1 MIGIRQKLAL
11 GFLSILAVSAVIGVM
26 TMRQMDDLGKAIDV
40 ILRENY
46 RSVIACQDMKE
57 ALERIDSAALI
68 SLTGNGP
75 VNIDEQIQKFDS
87 ALEIEL
93 GNLTIQGE
101 AEKANKI
108 RSLFGEYRL
117 ILKMVTD
124 TSITI
129 DSRRETYFNKLYPLF
144 SGIKNNAQDILE
156 INQKN
161 MTDANDAARR
171 KASSARRHLLIG
183 ILSSAMMAALFIYL
197 IQRWILV
204 PLRRLIESAGEIRKG
219 NLELVLKA
227 DSNDEMGQL
236 SEAFNSMAE
245 GIRKFVRAERMG
257 LTRGKRA
264 TEEIFKVLP
273 VSIAVVD
280 QNGIIELAT
289 EVAEKQFGL
298 FAGKN
303 VLDSDMGW
311 LREMFFA
318 VQTNGESA
326 ELERDG
332 GLIQL
337 FIDNREHFF
346 RPAVIPV
353 RSEYA
358 DGELSGAAIVI
369 EDVTAIREQQE
380 LKKGVIS
387 TVTHQLKTPLTS
399 LRMSVHLLLDEKI
412 GHINKKQTELLIAA
426 RDESERLAS
435 ILDDLLDMDRIE
447 SGHEFLNIRPVD
459 TSMLVMDSI
468 DCFAAEAKDR
478 GLNLISI
485 LPDDLPDVMADS
497 GMVTHVL
504 ANLISNT
511 FRFTDP
517 GGTVTVGAERSG
529 NMVVFSIMDTGKG
542 IGEEHLGR
550 IFDRFY
556 RVPGQDG
563 RSGAGLGLAI
573 VKQIVEAH
581 GGTVSAESKP
591 GKGSEFRFSLPVSD
605 GSHFSC
611 ENENHENHE
620 NKEGAEP

>member
-68 SLTGNGP
+68 SLTGNEP
-75 VNIDEQIQKFDS
+75 VNIDEQILKFDS
-87 ALEIEL
+87 ALETEL

-108 RSLFGEYRL
+108 RALFGEYL
-117 ILKMVTD
+117 PILKMVTD

-129 DSRRETYFNKLYPLF
+129 DSRREIYFNKLYPLF

-183 ILSSAMMAALFIYL
+183 ILSSAIVAVLFIYL

-204 PLRRLIESAGEIRKG
+204 PLRRLIESAEEISKG
-219 NLELVLKA
+219 RLELVIET
-227 DSNDEMGQL
+227 DSRDEMGQL

-245 GIRKFVRAERMG
+245 GLRKFVRAERMG
-257 LTRGKRA
+257 LTRGRRA
-264 TEEIFKVLP
+264 TEEIFKILP
-273 VSIAVVD
+273 VAIAVAD

-298 FAGKN
+298 CSGKA
-303 VLDSDMGW
+303 VVDSGLEW
-311 LREMFFA
+311 LREMVSS
-318 VQTNGESA
+318 VQANGESA
-326 ELERDG
+326 ALERDG

-353 RSEYA
+353 RSDYA

-447 SGHEFLNIRPVD
+447 SGREFLNIKPVD
-459 TSMLVMDSI
+459 ANMLIMDSI

-497 GMVTHVL
+497 GMVAHVL

-511 FRFTDP
+511 FKFTDP
-517 GGTVTVGAERSG
+517 GGTVTIGSERSG
-529 NMVVFSIMDTGKG
+529 NMVCFSIRDTGKG
-542 IGEEHLGR
+542 ISEEHIGR

-556 RVPGQDG
+556 RVPGQNG
-563 RSGAGLGLAI
+563 HSGAGLGLAI

-605 GSHFSC
+605 GCHYSC
-611 ENENHENHE
+611 ENENHENKDGLNHD
-620 NKEGAEP
+620 